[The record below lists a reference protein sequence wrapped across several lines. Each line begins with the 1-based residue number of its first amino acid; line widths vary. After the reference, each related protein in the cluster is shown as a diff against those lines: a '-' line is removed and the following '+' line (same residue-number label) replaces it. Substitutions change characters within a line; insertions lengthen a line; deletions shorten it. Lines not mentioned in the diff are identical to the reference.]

1 MMMNYVCLYLLP
13 TSKAASWLVTMLMN
27 SQKPF
32 YNYKDY
38 FETMLA
44 EEDDLEKVNT
54 ARNLMFGEIPEPF
67 TEPDAIFDPTF
78 ISRFFHSLLSNIV
91 YSDSEIIFHM
101 ESYLVILKY
110 TFTILRISIS
120 F

>member
-1 MMMNYVCLYLLP
+1 MMNYVCLYLLP

-38 FETMLA
+38 FETLLA

-54 ARNLMFGEIPEPF
+54 ARNLMTGEIPDPF

-78 ISRFFHSLLSNIV
+78 ISQFFCILSIKYCLFRFKNWGA
-91 YSDSEIIFHM
+91 YG
-101 ESYLVILKY
+101 ILFCYFK
-110 TFTILRISIS
+110 I
-120 F
+120 